1 MRDVLI
7 HDYFGVDYDTVWLV
21 VEVEAPALRAAVERI
36 LGSGEG

>member
-1 MRDVLI
+1 
-7 HDYFGVDYDTVWLV
+7 VWLV